1 MTPEEARQE
10 VRGIIDRLK
19 LTAGEDALAT
29 VVDELHKMQKAS
41 NTKLFTVS
49 YLDEAEDLRE
59 DYNQKLPSVLIAI
72 SLFEEGSIT
81 NLAISSQEGVV

>member
-1 MTPEEARQE
+1 MTPEEALQE